1 MINLTPLQLAITQ
14 ALVKLGAKQSPYS
27 DKILAKEIRAI
38 AKIENKKQASVPVDD
53 IEIAMK
59 YLEENGQGFWSIKLD
74 SVNNILIKKVES
86 SIYLTT
92 DEKRNRLRSEKSM
105 SLLSV
110 GDFKDGAKNK
120 KFQHKKQR
128 KDFMIDDEN

>member
-1 MINLTPLQLAITQ
+1 MINLTPLQLTITQ

-120 KFQHKKQR
+120 KSQHKKQR